1 MFEAEYARRRTTAE
15 AEAGRICSGD
25 TVYLAGG
32 PLLPVDFAAALHRRA
47 AELHGGRG
55 LNYLPLESLALL
67 TDPACGDAFQIES
80 IFYNTYQQEAQRL
93 GRCAFLPNHLRN
105 AARDWTHGAPEY
117 DCLVLTVSPM
127 DKHGCF
133 SLAGSACIELE
144 VLPRARRVVVE
155 VASRAPRI
163 FGDVTLHVS
172 QVDAIV
178 ESDRYPAALSPQPP
192 DEVDRQLGRVVAE
205 LVEDGATIQ
214 LGFGGTINALAA
226 ELKDKRG
233 LGIHTEAMSDAAMEL
248 LRCGAADNSRKSL
261 HRGKTVT
268 CFTMG
273 SHALYD
279 FVDDNPTILHKA
291 LSYTNDLS
299 VLAANR
305 GMTSIN
311 AALQVDLTGQCAS
324 ESVGPR
330 QISGSGGQV
339 DTAVGAQMAPGGKSV
354 ITLRSTY
361 SAKDP
366 ATGER
371 IMAVSSPMIY
381 SSGEVIGVLR
391 YVTSM
396 KVVNRQL
403 GFVTLVA
410 LAGNFI
416 LSLLP
421 DSIIAALNYLLPA
434 LFGAMCMQRIM
445 MDYKSAFVLL
455 PCALIIRYL
464 STLGVFK
471 VLPFGGGYAPILSC
485 VIIGVVVAKALH
497 GKAAAKP
504 KA

>member
-1 MFEAEYARRRTTAE
+1 M
-15 AEAGRICSGD
+15 
-25 TVYLAGG
+25 
-32 PLLPVDFAAALHRRA
+32 
-47 AELHGGRG
+47 

-192 DEVDRQLGRVVAE
+192 DEVDR
-205 LVEDGATIQ
+205 
-214 LGFGGTINALAA
+214 
-226 ELKDKRG
+226 
-233 LGIHTEAMSDAAMEL
+233 HTEAMSDAAMEL

-366 ATGER
+366 DTGER
-371 IMAVSSPMIY
+371 RLQSRILPVLPEGAV
-381 SSGEVIGVLR
+381 
-391 YVTSM
+391 
-396 KVVNRQL
+396 
-403 GFVTLVA
+403 VTLTRSNTHFVA
-410 LAGNFI
+410 TE
-416 LSLLP
+416 
-421 DSIIAALNYLLPA
+421 Y
-434 LFGAMCMQRIM
+434 GAVCLRGLTVPQR
-445 MDYKSAFVLL
+445 
-455 PCALIIRYL
+455 
-464 STLGVFK
+464 
-471 VLPFGGGYAPILSC
+471 
-485 VIIGVVVAKALH
+485 AKALISIAH
-497 GKAAAKP
+497 P
-504 KA
+504 DFRDWLEEEFHRIYRL

>member
-47 AELHGGRG
+47 AELHGVRV
-55 LNYLPLESLALL
+55 LNSLPLESLALL

-155 VASRAPRI
+155 VASCAPRI

-279 FVDDNPTILHKA
+279 FVDDNPTILQGPELHQR
-291 LSYTNDLS
+291 SVCFGGQPGHDLHQCCAPGGS
-299 VLAANR
+299 HRPVRLGECGAPA
-305 GMTSIN
+305 
-311 AALQVDLTGQCAS
+311 DLGQRRTGGHRRRRTDGA
-324 ESVGPR
+324 
-330 QISGSGGQV
+330 GGQV
-339 DTAVGAQMAPGGKSV
+339 GYYPALHLLCKGPGHGGAASPVPYTAGTAGGGRGDPYPEQYPLCGHRVWRGLFAGADGSAAGQGPYLHRPPG
-354 ITLRSTY
+354 L
-361 SAKDP
+361 
-366 ATGER
+366 
-371 IMAVSSPMIY
+371 
-381 SSGEVIGVLR
+381 SG
-391 YVTSM
+391 
-396 KVVNRQL
+396 
-403 GFVTLVA
+403 
-410 LAGNFI
+410 LAGGGV
-416 LSLLP
+416 SPHLP
-421 DSIIAALNYLLPA
+421 PVTARPYVETESGPGTDG
-434 LFGAMCMQRIM
+434 FRGR
-445 MDYKSAFVLL
+445 
-455 PCALIIRYL
+455 
-464 STLGVFK
+464 
-471 VLPFGGGYAPILSC
+471 
-485 VIIGVVVAKALH
+485 
-497 GKAAAKP
+497 
-504 KA
+504 

>member
-1 MFEAEYARRRTTAE
+1 MA
-15 AEAGRICSGD
+15 
-25 TVYLAGG
+25 
-32 PLLPVDFAAALHRRA
+32 
-47 AELHGGRG
+47 
-55 LNYLPLESLALL
+55 
-67 TDPACGDAFQIES
+67 
-80 IFYNTYQQEAQRL
+80 
-93 GRCAFLPNHLRN
+93 
-105 AARDWTHGAPEY
+105 
-117 DCLVLTVSPM
+117 
-127 DKHGCF
+127 
-133 SLAGSACIELE
+133 ACIELE

-155 VASRAPRI
+155 VASCAPRI

-214 LGFGGTINALAA
+214 PAYDYVIVDCAPTLGIIPINALAA

-366 ATGER
+366 DTGER
-371 IMAVSSPMIY
+371 RLQSRILPVLPEGAV
-381 SSGEVIGVLR
+381 
-391 YVTSM
+391 
-396 KVVNRQL
+396 
-403 GFVTLVA
+403 VTLTRSNTHFVA
-410 LAGNFI
+410 TE
-416 LSLLP
+416 
-421 DSIIAALNYLLPA
+421 Y
-434 LFGAMCMQRIM
+434 GAVCLRGLTVPQR
-445 MDYKSAFVLL
+445 
-455 PCALIIRYL
+455 
-464 STLGVFK
+464 
-471 VLPFGGGYAPILSC
+471 
-485 VIIGVVVAKALH
+485 AKALISIAH
-497 GKAAAKP
+497 P
-504 KA
+504 DFRDWLEEEFHRIYRL

>member
-47 AELHGGRG
+47 AELHGVRV
-55 LNYLPLESLALL
+55 LNYLPLEPLALL
-67 TDPACGDAFQIES
+67 TDPACGDAFQSES

-105 AARDWTHGAPEY
+105 AARDWTHGVPEY

-366 ATGER
+366 DTGER
-371 IMAVSSPMIY
+371 RLQSRILPVLPEGAV
-381 SSGEVIGVLR
+381 
-391 YVTSM
+391 
-396 KVVNRQL
+396 
-403 GFVTLVA
+403 VTLTRSNTHFVA
-410 LAGNFI
+410 TE
-416 LSLLP
+416 
-421 DSIIAALNYLLPA
+421 Y
-434 LFGAMCMQRIM
+434 GAVCLRGLTVPQR
-445 MDYKSAFVLL
+445 
-455 PCALIIRYL
+455 
-464 STLGVFK
+464 
-471 VLPFGGGYAPILSC
+471 
-485 VIIGVVVAKALH
+485 AKALISIAH
-497 GKAAAKP
+497 P
-504 KA
+504 DFRDWLEEEFHRIYRL

>member
-47 AELHGGRG
+47 AELHGVRV

-192 DEVDRQLGRVVAE
+192 DEVDR
-205 LVEDGATIQ
+205 
-214 LGFGGTINALAA
+214 
-226 ELKDKRG
+226 
-233 LGIHTEAMSDAAMEL
+233 HTEAMSDAAMEL

-366 ATGER
+366 DTGER
-371 IMAVSSPMIY
+371 RLQSRILPVLPEGAV
-381 SSGEVIGVLR
+381 
-391 YVTSM
+391 
-396 KVVNRQL
+396 
-403 GFVTLVA
+403 VTLTRSNTHFVA
-410 LAGNFI
+410 TE
-416 LSLLP
+416 
-421 DSIIAALNYLLPA
+421 Y
-434 LFGAMCMQRIM
+434 GAVCLRGLTVPQR
-445 MDYKSAFVLL
+445 
-455 PCALIIRYL
+455 
-464 STLGVFK
+464 
-471 VLPFGGGYAPILSC
+471 
-485 VIIGVVVAKALH
+485 AKALISIAH
-497 GKAAAKP
+497 P
-504 KA
+504 DFRDWLEEEFHRIYRL

>member
-47 AELHGGRG
+47 AELHGVRV

-248 LRCGAADNSRKSL
+248 LRCGGQQPQEPPPGQD
-261 HRGKTVT
+261 GDV
-268 CFTMG
+268 
-273 SHALYD
+273 LY
-279 FVDDNPTILHKA
+279 H
-291 LSYTNDLS
+291 
-299 VLAANR
+299 
-305 GMTSIN
+305 
-311 AALQVDLTGQCAS
+311 GQ
-324 ESVGPR
+324 
-330 QISGSGGQV
+330 
-339 DTAVGAQMAPGGKSV
+339 
-354 ITLRSTY
+354 
-361 SAKDP
+361 
-366 ATGER
+366 
-371 IMAVSSPMIY
+371 
-381 SSGEVIGVLR
+381 
-391 YVTSM
+391 
-396 KVVNRQL
+396 
-403 GFVTLVA
+403 
-410 LAGNFI
+410 
-416 LSLLP
+416 
-421 DSIIAALNYLLPA
+421 
-434 LFGAMCMQRIM
+434 
-445 MDYKSAFVLL
+445 
-455 PCALIIRYL
+455 PCPL
-464 STLGVFK
+464 
-471 VLPFGGGYAPILSC
+471 
-485 VIIGVVVAKALH
+485 
-497 GKAAAKP
+497 
-504 KA
+504 

>member
-1 MFEAEYARRRTTAE
+1 MEALVNRADELKGVE
-15 AEAGRICSGD
+15 IIHGMSP
-25 TVYLAGG
+25 G
-32 PLLPVDFAAALHRRA
+32 P
-47 AELHGGRG
+47 
-55 LNYLPLESLALL
+55 
-67 TDPACGDAFQIES
+67 
-80 IFYNTYQQEAQRL
+80 
-93 GRCAFLPNHLRN
+93 N
-105 AARDWTHGAPEY
+105 AYVAPEY
-117 DCLVLTVSPM
+117 QGIFHHTSLFIGPKTRKAYAEKRIDYIGGTTFSRWPDLFAKNPDLNPHWAFIQVSEPDEEGM
-127 DKHGCF
+127 CSFGNACCF
-133 SLAGSACIELE
+133 SE
-144 VLPRARRVVVE
+144 
-155 VASRAPRI
+155 
-163 FGDVTLHVS
+163 
-172 QVDAIV
+172 
-178 ESDRYPAALSPQPP
+178 PAARTA
-192 DEVDRQLGRVVAE
+192 DRIIAQINPKMPTLGGKKISLDKIDYIVPAESGLYTIGRAEIDARTQTIADYVAE

-366 ATGER
+366 DTGER
-371 IMAVSSPMIY
+371 RLQSRILPVLPEGAV
-381 SSGEVIGVLR
+381 
-391 YVTSM
+391 
-396 KVVNRQL
+396 
-403 GFVTLVA
+403 VTLTRSNTHFVA
-410 LAGNFI
+410 TE
-416 LSLLP
+416 
-421 DSIIAALNYLLPA
+421 Y
-434 LFGAMCMQRIM
+434 GAVCLRGLTVPQR
-445 MDYKSAFVLL
+445 
-455 PCALIIRYL
+455 
-464 STLGVFK
+464 
-471 VLPFGGGYAPILSC
+471 
-485 VIIGVVVAKALH
+485 AKALISIAH
-497 GKAAAKP
+497 P
-504 KA
+504 DFRDWLEEEFHRIYRL

>member
-25 TVYLAGG
+25 TVYLAG
-32 PLLPVDFAAALHRRA
+32 
-47 AELHGGRG
+47 
-55 LNYLPLESLALL
+55 
-67 TDPACGDAFQIES
+67 
-80 IFYNTYQQEAQRL
+80 
-93 GRCAFLPNHLRN
+93 
-105 AARDWTHGAPEY
+105 
-117 DCLVLTVSPM
+117 
-127 DKHGCF
+127 
-133 SLAGSACIELE
+133 SACIELE

-155 VASRAPRI
+155 VASCAPRI

-366 ATGER
+366 DTGER
-371 IMAVSSPMIY
+371 RLQSRILPVLPEGAV
-381 SSGEVIGVLR
+381 
-391 YVTSM
+391 
-396 KVVNRQL
+396 
-403 GFVTLVA
+403 VTLTRSNTHFVA
-410 LAGNFI
+410 TE
-416 LSLLP
+416 
-421 DSIIAALNYLLPA
+421 Y
-434 LFGAMCMQRIM
+434 GAVCLRGLTVPQR
-445 MDYKSAFVLL
+445 
-455 PCALIIRYL
+455 
-464 STLGVFK
+464 
-471 VLPFGGGYAPILSC
+471 
-485 VIIGVVVAKALH
+485 AKALISIAH
-497 GKAAAKP
+497 PDFRDWLEEEFHRIYRHQINYTPGGLFGLNAGYADSRS
-504 KA
+504 

>member
-1 MFEAEYARRRTTAE
+1 MRWTA
-15 AEAGRICSGD
+15 
-25 TVYLAGG
+25 
-32 PLLPVDFAAALHRRA
+32 
-47 AELHGGRG
+47 
-55 LNYLPLESLALL
+55 
-67 TDPACGDAFQIES
+67 
-80 IFYNTYQQEAQRL
+80 
-93 GRCAFLPNHLRN
+93 
-105 AARDWTHGAPEY
+105 
-117 DCLVLTVSPM
+117 
-127 DKHGCF
+127 
-133 SLAGSACIELE
+133 SLAG
-144 VLPRARRVVVE
+144 
-155 VASRAPRI
+155 
-163 FGDVTLHVS
+163 
-172 QVDAIV
+172 
-178 ESDRYPAALSPQPP
+178 
-192 DEVDRQLGRVVAE
+192 

-366 ATGER
+366 DTGER
-371 IMAVSSPMIY
+371 RLQSRILPVLPEGAV
-381 SSGEVIGVLR
+381 
-391 YVTSM
+391 
-396 KVVNRQL
+396 
-403 GFVTLVA
+403 VTLTRSNTHFVA
-410 LAGNFI
+410 TE
-416 LSLLP
+416 
-421 DSIIAALNYLLPA
+421 Y
-434 LFGAMCMQRIM
+434 GAVCLRGLTVPQR
-445 MDYKSAFVLL
+445 
-455 PCALIIRYL
+455 
-464 STLGVFK
+464 
-471 VLPFGGGYAPILSC
+471 
-485 VIIGVVVAKALH
+485 AKALISIAH
-497 GKAAAKP
+497 P
-504 KA
+504 DFRDWLEEEFHRIYRL